1 MYINKKKFI
10 GFTAL
15 LLIIGTITTS
25 VFNFAKYNQN
35 DSAHQV
41 VSIVSVLGGSSEA
54 SSDAEAE
61 SEDNLMVFELDYER

>member
-25 VFNFAKYNQN
+25 VFSFAKYNQN
-35 DSAHQV
+35 DIAHQV

>member
-35 DSAHQV
+35 DIAHQV

-54 SSDAEAE
+54 SSDTEAE

>member
-25 VFNFAKYNQN
+25 VFHFAKYKQN
-35 DSAHQV
+35 EMAHQA

>member
-25 VFNFAKYNQN
+25 VFNFAKYNRN
-35 DSAHQV
+35 DIAHQV